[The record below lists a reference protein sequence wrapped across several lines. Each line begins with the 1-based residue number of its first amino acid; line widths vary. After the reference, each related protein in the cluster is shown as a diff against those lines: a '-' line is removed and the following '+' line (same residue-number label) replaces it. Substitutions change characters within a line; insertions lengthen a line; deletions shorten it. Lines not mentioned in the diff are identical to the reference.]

1 MTFGAKLQK
10 LRKEKGWT
18 QEQLATQIGVTR
30 QALSNWELDTA
41 VPDTKNVLQLSKLFG
56 VTTDYLL
63 NDDYESDDDLPA
75 VHASSERISSMYRN
89 KGRVI
94 IGVCIAGVGALGML
108 IIGILSS
115 VFPAVYMEA
124 PVGVDWVRGYDGLL
138 GFLKVNNL
146 EWLFALCILV
156 LIAGLITIW
165 YPVARNAFRKIGS
178 KFKRRKKV
186 VDEE

>member
-1 MTFGAKLQK
+1 MTFGEKLQK
-10 LRKEKGWT
+10 KRKEKGWT
-18 QEQLATQIGVTR
+18 QEQLAAQIGVSR

-75 VHASSERISSMYRN
+75 VHASNERISSMYRN
-89 KGRVI
+89 KARVI
-94 IGVCIAGVGALGML
+94 IGVCIAGVAALGLL

-115 VFPAVYMEA
+115 VFPAVHIEA
-124 PVGVDWVRGYDGLL
+124 PVGANWVRATDGLW

-146 EWLFALCILV
+146 EWLFILCIFV
-156 LIAGLITIW
+156 LIAGLIVIW
-165 YPVARNAFRKIGS
+165 YPAVRNIGRK
-178 KFKRRKKV
+178 FRRKKK
-186 VDEE
+186 DKSEE